1 MLLALDTSSRWMGI
15 ACYDGANVLYE
26 NTWYS
31 AHYHTAQL
39 AASVD
44 EALQRLDVNTTNV
57 KAIGVAVGPG
67 GFTGLRIGLG
77 FAKGLAL
84 SGGAALIG
92 MPSLDALVAQTGDC
106 FQKQNLKIDGE
117 MCIAVLQAG
126 RGRFAAGFYR
136 RDDNRS
142 STGRLV
148 KTGRG
153 CWRHEKDEILT
164 VESLIERCSQLGK
177 LKKAVGVL
185 ICGEL
190 SQRDRVILEHAIQDD
205 LSDTVRVASPSD
217 SLRRPSYL
225 AELAWV
231 RWQAGQCDDPA
242 TLIPIYLT

>member
-44 EALQRLDVNTTNV
+44 EALHRLEAKVGDV

-67 GFTGLRIGLG
+67 GFTGLRIGLAL
-77 FAKGLAL
+77 AKGLAL
-84 SGGAALIG
+84 SAGMALLGI
-92 MPSLDALVAQTGDC
+92 PSLDALVVQTGDC
-106 FQKQNLKIDGE
+106 IQKENQNIDDE

-136 RDDNRS
+136 RGNDPS
-142 STGRLV
+142 AAGRLV
-148 KTGRG
+148 KTNRG

-164 VESLIERCSQLGK
+164 VESLIERCSRLGQEEIT
-177 LKKAVGVL
+177 ASVL

-190 SQRDRVILEHAIQDD
+190 SQQDRITLEHELHDAQAG
-205 LSDTVRVASPSD
+205 RVYIASPAD
-217 SLRRPSYL
+217 SLRRSSYL
-225 AELAWV
+225 AELAWT